1 MPEVDERKGNPLISE
16 QYPVGDCATMPGRTG
31 GQALLFTFVAFSGVV
46 AFQVTMQRM
55 QSGLPPCRMDNLAGS
70 AAAAGSK

>member
-1 MPEVDERKGNPLISE
+1 
-16 QYPVGDCATMPGRTG
+16 MPGRTG
-31 GQALLFTFVAFSGVV
+31 RQALLYTFVAFSGVV

-55 QSGLPPCRMDNLAGS
+55 QSGLPPCRMVNLA